1 MDTTELELG
10 GLLGLA
16 VAWETL
22 VAALGALLVG
32 LAVGIFFC
40 LRVAA
45 ELARTSDV
53 EGVARALLDEI
64 GSLFGVDF
72 AALSFVSEDGSE
84 ASGYLARSH
93 GSDVDWWRDVRV
105 DLVREPSGIAS
116 AVREVAGFAVDHVE
130 DTRVSPRL
138 AARTGAKSAAYIPL
152 VSAERA
158 IAVISV
164 ATTEEERSFSADE
177 LTLMQTLASEA
188 TVAFE
193 RTRSTLALAE
203 ALDRER
209 LILSI
214 GRRLRTELDLGD
226 ALQAAVADAGRA
238 LGPCRCFVRVGE
250 SGGRE
255 IVAACVASGAAG
267 VAQDGE
273 GLPVSDLVARTEQ
286 TVAIVDID
294 DAPELVGALDQ
305 LRGLGGP
312 PATPPARGRTATS
325 RCSKRL
331 PSRSGSLSV

>member
-1 MDTTELELG
+1 MNTTELELG

-32 LAVGIFFC
+32 LAVGTVFR
-40 LRVAA
+40 LRAVRRQQAAMAEGERERASLRRVAA

-116 AVREVAGFAVDHVE
+116 AVRELAGFAVDHVE

-214 GRRLRTELDLGD
+214 GRRRPHGLCSRGSCRANGRDRRHRRC
-226 ALQAAVADAGRA
+226 AGAR
-238 LGPCRCFVRVGE
+238 RC
-250 SGGRE
+250 
-255 IVAACVASGAAG
+255 A
-267 VAQDGE
+267 
-273 GLPVSDLVARTEQ
+273 
-286 TVAIVDID
+286 
-294 DAPELVGALDQ
+294 
-305 LRGLGGP
+305 
-312 PATPPARGRTATS
+312 
-325 RCSKRL
+325 
-331 PSRSGSLSV
+331 